1 MRLLFVIF
9 LVPISICSS
18 NIPITSELLESVF
31 GNPDSEASPS
41 AISSQVVPVT
51 PSPDGMTDTEYLE
64 AIDKYVPSLADYDK
78 FDWSLTKRVA
88 SSSQANF
95 LISPLG
101 LKLALSILTE
111 AATGSTQSEL
121 AYVLGFD
128 RDTNS
133 VRQKFAMILSSL
145 QTQSSQY
152 ILNLGSRIYVGA
164 TVIPQQRFAAISQ
177 QFYKTELKSL
187 DFSNPVTAASAI
199 NCWVSNATEGRIPD
213 LVKPDDVSGVSALV
227 LNTIFFK
234 GTWQHQFAPNA
245 TKSQLFY
252 VSIDDKKETPFMNIR
267 DKFFFT
273 ESKRFN
279 AKILRMP
286 YLGNKFA
293 MYVIVPNSLTGLPYI
308 FDGLS
313 ELRTELYYLQ
323 EYYVDVTIPKFQFEY
338 TSHMDG
344 ILKELG
350 VRQAFEDTASF
361 PGLARGQILSN
372 RLKISKVL
380 QRSGVEVNELGS
392 TVYSATEIALENKF
406 GEQMMPNAEVIANRP
421 FLFFI
426 QDEMTRQLLFTGR
439 VSDPSLVDGAFKS
452 RHIFTDV
459 TKNSTKYRNIF
470 LLAGIRSLDCR
481 QNVPSD
487 ISRLN
492 FFDTDLLRYTA
503 EDKKGNVMVS
513 PASIKSILAMLLEV
527 TSGDTEAEIKSAL
540 RLSPYK
546 DEVRDQLNLYL
557 NALYA
562 NASGVTL
569 QNTNAVFV
577 SNRLKLKKEYEQAV
591 RNIYLSSV
599 YTVDFGD
606 TLNAANTINR
616 WINHYTK
623 GLIPAL
629 VQPSEINPTS
639 ESLLTN
645 ALYFKGTWR
654 YAFNPKYTHA
664 SCFYNGDSCQKV
676 AMMELHEDMNYAYID
691 NLRSHALELP
701 YGTGRYSMFVLVPHD
716 RSGINTLIRDLP
728 YMSLPQIT
736 LLMESTSVRL
746 FMPKFTID
754 YSDSVVEPLR
764 KMRINTLFSKNAN
777 LSGMFENG
785 SAQVNNFLHKV
796 YLSVD
801 ETGTVAAAASSA
813 MVIPLIEDGVQLKVD
828 RPFVFFIRDNEL
840 ELIIFEGKIEE
851 PSLYA
856 EQNVVDPMQRNGQ
869 IPQNTGQWRSG

>member
-1 MRLLFVIF
+1 MRLLLVIF
-9 LVPISICSS
+9 LVPITICSS

-31 GNPDSEASPS
+31 GNPDSGASPV

-51 PSPDGMTDTEYLE
+51 PIPDAITNTEYL
-64 AIDKYVPSLADYDK
+64 DMYVPSEADYDK

-121 AYVLGFD
+121 SYVLGFD
-128 RDTNS
+128 RDTNV
-133 VRQKFAMILSSL
+133 VRRKFAMILSSL

-152 ILNLGSRIYVGA
+152 ILNLGSRIYLGP
-164 TVIPQQRFAAISQ
+164 TVIPQQRFAAISE
-177 QFYKTELKSL
+177 QFYKTEIKTL
-187 DFSNPVTAASAI
+187 DFSKPEEAASAV
-199 NCWVSNATEGRIPD
+199 NCWVSNITEGRIPD
-213 LVKPDDVSGVSALV
+213 LVKTDDVYGVSALV

-245 TKSQLFY
+245 TKQNSFY
-252 VSIDDKKETPFMNIR
+252 VSINDKKETPFMNIR
-267 DKFFFT
+267 DKFFFA
-273 ESKRFN
+273 ESKKFN
-279 AKILRMP
+279 SKILRMP

-293 MYVIVPNSLTGLPYI
+293 MYIIVPNSLTGLPYI

-313 ELRTELYYLQ
+313 ELRSELYYLQ
-323 EYYVDVTIPKFQFEY
+323 EYFVDVTLPKFQFEY
-338 TSHMDG
+338 TSQLDG
-344 ILKELG
+344 VLRELG
-350 VRQAFEDTASF
+350 IRQAFEDTASF
-361 PGLARGQILSN
+361 PGLARGQLLSN
-372 RLKISKVL
+372 KPKISKVL
-380 QRSGVEVNELGS
+380 QRSGIEVNELGS

-406 GEQMMPNAEVIANRP
+406 GEMMPNAEVFANKP

-426 QDEMTRQLLFTGR
+426 QDELTRQLLFTGR
-439 VSDPSLVDGAFKS
+439 VSDPTLVDGAFKVA
-452 RHIFTDV
+452 FTV
-459 TKNSTKYRNIF
+459 F
-470 LLAGIRSLDCR
+470 LLVAVRSFDCR
-481 QNVPSD
+481 ENVPSD

-513 PASIKSILAMLLEV
+513 PASIKSILAMILEV
-527 TSGDTEAEIKSAL
+527 TSGETEAEIKSAL

-546 DEVRDQLNLYL
+546 DEVREQLNLYL

-562 NASGVTL
+562 NTSGVTL
-569 QNTNAVFV
+569 QNTNAIFV
-577 SNRLKLKKEYEQAV
+577 SNRLKLRKDYEQAV
-591 RNIYLSSV
+591 RNIYLSNV
-599 YTVDFGD
+599 YSMDFGD
-606 TLNAANTINR
+606 TVNAADIINR
-616 WINHYTK
+616 WINHHTK
-623 GLIPAL
+623 GHIPAL
-629 VQPSEINPTS
+629 VQPLEINPSS
-639 ESLLTN
+639 ETLLTN

-654 YAFNPKYTHA
+654 YAFNRKYTHA

-676 AMMELHEDMNYAYID
+676 AMMELHEDMNYAYVD
-691 NLRSHALELP
+691 NLRAHALELP
-701 YGTGRYSMFVLVPHD
+701 YGGGRYSMFVLVPHD
-716 RSGINTLIRDLP
+716 RTGINTLIRDLP
-728 YMSLPQIT
+728 YMSLPQIA

-754 YSDSVVEPLR
+754 YSDSMVEPLR

-801 ETGTVAAAASSA
+801 ETGTVAAASSSA

-851 PSLYA
+851 PSLYV
-856 EQNVVDPMQRNGQ
+856 EENVLVDPMQQRNGQ
-869 IPQNTGQWRSG
+869 FHQNTGKWRSG

>member
-1 MRLLFVIF
+1 MRLLLVIF

-31 GNPDSEASPS
+31 GIPDSEARPS

-51 PSPDGMTDTEYLE
+51 PSPDGMADSDYLE
-64 AIDKYVPSLADYDK
+64 AIDKYVPSVADYDK
-78 FDWSLTKRVA
+78 FDWTLTKRVA

-111 AATGSTQSEL
+111 AATGITQSEL

-187 DFSNPVTAASAI
+187 DFSNPEAAASAI
-199 NCWVSNATEGRIPD
+199 NCWVYNATEGRIPD
-213 LVKPDDVSGVSALV
+213 LVKSDDIAGVSALV

-245 TKSQLFY
+245 TKPQSFY

-267 DKFFFT
+267 DKFFFA

-293 MYVIVPNSLTGLPYI
+293 MYVIVPNSLTGLSYI

-313 ELRTELYYLQ
+313 ELRNELYYLQ
-323 EYYVDVTIPKFQFEY
+323 EYFVDVTIPKFQFEY
-338 TSHMDG
+338 TSQMDG
-344 ILKELG
+344 LLKELG

-361 PGLARGQILSN
+361 PGLARGQVLSN

-392 TVYSATEIALENKF
+392 TVYSATEISLENKF
-406 GEQMMPNAEVIANRP
+406 GEQMMPNAEVIANKP

-439 VSDPSLVDGAFKS
+439 VSDPTLVDGAFK
-452 RHIFTDV
+452 V
-459 TKNSTKYRNIF
+459 TTVFAVF
-470 LLAGIRSLDCR
+470 LLAGIRSFDCR
-481 QNVPSD
+481 ENVVPD

-503 EDKKGNVMVS
+503 EDKQGNVMVS

-562 NASGVTL
+562 NTSGVTL

-577 SNRLKLKKEYEQAV
+577 SNRLKLRKEYEQAV

-599 YTVDFGD
+599 YSIDFGD
-606 TLNAANTINR
+606 TINAANVING
-616 WINHYTK
+616 WINHHTN

-691 NLRSHALELP
+691 NLRAHALELP

-716 RSGINTLIRDLP
+716 RTGINTLIRDLP

-736 LLMESTSVRL
+736 LLMEPTSVRL

-754 YSDSVVEPLR
+754 YSESMVEPLR
-764 KMRINTLFSKNAN
+764 KMRITTLFSKNAN

-813 MVIPLIEDGVQLKVD
+813 MVIPLIEDGVRLKVD

-840 ELIIFEGKIEE
+840 GLIIFEGKIEE